1 MKFTLLKIVGL
12 GLLLAVGLGAR
23 PGADTAL
30 LRSGPMV
37 GYAEMREVM
46 LWVQTTVPA
55 RVQIRYWPEGKPGDA
70 RSTVEQET
78 RAASACAAHLLADRV
93 EPGQRYEYELRING
107 RPAPRPYPLRFRTLP
122 LWQYRADPP
131 DFTFATGSGAYV
143 NEAAA
148 DRPNQTYGGH
158 YEIFDAIYRNHP
170 DFMLWLGDNCY
181 LREPDWGSRTGVLH
195 RYSHTRTLPELQP
208 LLGSVHHYAIW
219 DDHDY
224 GPNDS
229 DRGYPGKRWT
239 LEAFKLFWANPV
251 YDVTRRGGI
260 TGSFVWGD
268 VQFFLLDDR
277 WFRSPDRRRTGR
289 RGILGDAQLEW
300 LLDALAYSKAPF
312 KIVATGGQVLNPV
325 AVYETHATYPE
336 ERDKLLQALAGEGI
350 DGVFFLTGDRHHTVL
365 SRLAR
370 PGTYPLYDLTV
381 SPFTSGPAEP
391 DPKEGAL
398 RVPGTLV
405 VERNF
410 ALLTVSGARTDRRLR
425 IRVFGTDGVQRWEQT
440 VRANDL
446 RQK

>member
-1 MKFTLLKIVGL
+1 MKFTLFKIMGL
-12 GLLLAVGLGAR
+12 SFLLAVGIGAR
-23 PGADTAL
+23 PGEGASL

-37 GYAEMREVM
+37 GYAEMREAM

-55 RVQIRYWPEGKPGDA
+55 RVQIRYWPEGQPEDV
-70 RSTVEQET
+70 RSTAVQET
-78 RAASACAAHLLADRV
+78 RAALACTAHLLADRV
-93 EPGQRYEYELRING
+93 EPGGRYEYQLRING
-107 RPAPRPYPLRFRTLP
+107 RPVPRPYPLRFQTLP
-122 LWQYRADPP
+122 LWQYRTDPP
-131 DFTFATGSGAYV
+131 AFTFATGSCAYV
-143 NEAAA
+143 NEAAS

-158 YEIFDAIYRNHP
+158 YEIFDAICRNRP

-195 RYSHTRTLPELQP
+195 RYSHTRALPELQP
-208 LLGSVHHYAIW
+208 LLGAVHHYAIW

-229 DRGYPGKRWT
+229 DRGYPGKGWT

-277 WFRSPDRRRTGR
+277 WFRAPDRRRTGER
-289 RGILGDAQLEW
+289 VMLGKAQVEW

-325 AVYETHATYPE
+325 AVYETYAIFPE
-336 ERDKLLQALAGEGI
+336 ERDRLLKGIAEEGI
-350 DGVFFLTGDRHHTVL
+350 EGVLFLTGDRHHTVL
-365 SRLAR
+365 SRLDR
-370 PGTYPLYDLTV
+370 PGAYPLYDLTV
-381 SPFTSGPAEP
+381 SPFTAGPAEP
-391 DPKEGAL
+391 DAQEGAL

-405 VERNF
+405 TERNF
-410 ALLTVSGARTDRRLR
+410 ALLTVSGPRADRSLR
-425 IRVFGTDGVQRWEQT
+425 IRVLGADGKQRWEQT
-440 VRANDL
+440 IRASDL
-446 RQK
+446 RHK

>member
-1 MKFTLLKIVGL
+1 MKFTLFKVAGL

-23 PGADTAL
+23 PGGETSL

-37 GYAEMREVM
+37 GCAEMREVM
-46 LWVQTTVPA
+46 LWVQTTAPA
-55 RVQIRYWPEGKPGDA
+55 RVQIRYWPEGKPADV
-70 RSTVEQET
+70 RTTSVQET
-78 RAASACAAHLLADRV
+78 REVTAFTAHLLADRV
-93 EPGQRYEYELRING
+93 EPGRRYEYELRLNG
-107 RPAPRPYPLRFRTLP
+107 RPVPRPYPLRFQALP
-122 LWQYRADPP
+122 LWQYRTDPP
-131 DFTFATGSGAYV
+131 DFTFATGSCAYI
-143 NEAAA
+143 NEPGA
-148 DRPNQTYGGH
+148 DRPGETYGGH
-158 YEIFDAIYRNHP
+158 YEIFDAIYQQHP

-181 LREPDWGSRTGVLH
+181 LREPDWGSRTGVRH
-195 RYSHTRTLPELQP
+195 RYGHTRALPELQP

-229 DRGYPGKRWT
+229 DRSYPGKGWT
-239 LEAFKLFWANPV
+239 FEAFKLFWANPV

-260 TGSFVWGD
+260 TSSFVWGD

-277 WFRSPDRRRTGR
+277 WFRTPDRRRTGDR
-289 RGILGDAQLEW
+289 HMLGDAQLEW

-312 KIVATGGQVLNPV
+312 KIVATGGQVLNPE
-325 AVYETHATYPE
+325 AVYETYATFPE
-336 ERDKLLQALAGEGI
+336 ERERLLKGITEDGIAG
-350 DGVFFLTGDRHHTVL
+350 VLFLTGDRHHTVL
-365 SRLAR
+365 SRLDR

-381 SPFTSGPAEP
+381 SPFTAGPAEP

-410 ALLTVSGARTDRRLR
+410 ALLTVSGPRADRSLR
-425 IRVFGTDGVQRWEQT
+425 IRVFASDGAPRWEQT
-440 VRANDL
+440 LRANDL